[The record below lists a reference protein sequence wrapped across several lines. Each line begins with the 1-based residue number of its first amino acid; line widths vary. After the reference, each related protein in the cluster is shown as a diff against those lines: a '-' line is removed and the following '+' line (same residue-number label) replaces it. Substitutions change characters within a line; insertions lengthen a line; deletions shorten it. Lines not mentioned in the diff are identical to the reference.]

1 MRWFWQDR
9 PNWGF
14 TLVGIWLI
22 LTGVLP
28 LLGIAVA
35 HSGTILS
42 ILAAAAGVLILLRRQ
57 GRAMLAGD

>member
-1 MRWFWQDR
+1 MKWFWQNR

-14 TLVGIWLI
+14 TLRGIWLT

-35 HSGTILS
+35 HSGTRLS
-42 ILAAAAGVLILLRRQ
+42 ILAAIAGALNLLRR
-57 GRAMLAGD
+57 